1 MQHKNMNTLK
11 NISLAIAAAIAAGA
25 IPIAMGTSTTSRD
38 VSNTTTVDTSDNI
51 TDTVSDT
58 VFIIPWEVVT
68 STSFPPVTTLRANDS
83 LTFNFEGAIHNVYQ
97 FPDKAAYNDCDFSN
111 ATEVSDVGP
120 VTINVTEGVTYFGCA
135 VGNHCTMHGMRVA
148 VIV

>member
-1 MQHKNMNTLK
+1 MNTLK
-11 NISLAIAAAIAAGA
+11 SISLAIAAAIAAGA
-25 IPIAMGTSTTSRD
+25 IPIAIGTSTTSRD
-38 VSNTTTVDTSDNI
+38 VDTSDNI

-58 VFIIPWEVVT
+58 VFIIPWQVIT

-83 LTFNFEGAIHNVYQ
+83 LTFDFEGAIHDVYQ
-97 FPDKAAYNDCDFSN
+97 FPDKAAYNDCDFSD

-120 VTINVTEGVTYFGCA
+120 VTVNVTEGITYFGCA

>member
-38 VSNTTTVDTSDNI
+38 VDTSDNI

-58 VFIIPWEVVT
+58 VFIIPWEVIT
-68 STSFPPVTTLRANDS
+68 STSFPPVTTLNVNDS
-83 LTFNFEGAIHNVYQ
+83 LTFDFKGAIHDVYQ

>member
-11 NISLAIAAAIAAGA
+11 NISLTIAAAIAAGA

-51 TDTVSDT
+51 TDTVFNAF
-58 VFIIPWEVVT
+58 VIPWDVIA
-68 STSFPPVTTLRANDS
+68 STAFPPVTTLRANDS
-83 LTFNFEGAIHNVYQ
+83 LTFDFKGEIHNVYQ
-97 FPDKAAYNDCDFSN
+97 FPDKAAYNDCNFSN

-120 VTINVTEGVTYFGCA
+120 VTVNVTEGVTYFGCA